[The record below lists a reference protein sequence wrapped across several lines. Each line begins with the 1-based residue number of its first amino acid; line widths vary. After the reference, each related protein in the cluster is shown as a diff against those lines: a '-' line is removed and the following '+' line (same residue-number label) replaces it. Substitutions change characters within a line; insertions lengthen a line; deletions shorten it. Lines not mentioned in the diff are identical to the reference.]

1 MNAAR
6 VVVVVLFL
14 GLFGLLALAA
24 PVFAQGVP
32 DVPTGTLPASLA
44 PAAVPETGGSTTDG
58 FDLLSAVM
66 RPSIAQVWSRWLPS
80 LRIWMSPRGVPM
92 ATREAPAA
100 VVLRPTLV
108 KLRMAAR

>member
-6 VVVVVLFL
+6 VVANVLFL
-14 GLFGLLALAA
+14 GLFGTLVIAA

-44 PAAVPETGGSTTDG
+44 PAVEPETGGGTMDG
-58 FDLLSAVM
+58 FDLLSTVM

-80 LRIWMSPRGVPM
+80 LQAWMSPRSVPM
-92 ATREAPAA
+92 AAREARGSAL
-100 VVLRPTLV
+100 VRPGLV
-108 KLRMAAR
+108 KPRVTAR